1 MLNRFVIQA
10 FVWAYSLRA
19 QYYNLGWQSAQ
30 NYILGRTD
38 LVNSFNLFKLIAESV
53 SPVELFSALDEAI
66 KPLSKKYDIKRRS
79 PWISQ
84 ARDENEPARD
94 YLDLFQDYKLVIA

>member
-1 MLNRFVIQA
+1 
-10 FVWAYSLRA
+10 VWAYSLRA

-66 KPLSKKYDIKRRS
+66 KPLSKKYDIKRRRT
-79 PWISQ
+79 WNSQ
-84 ARDENEPARD
+84 ARDENEPACD